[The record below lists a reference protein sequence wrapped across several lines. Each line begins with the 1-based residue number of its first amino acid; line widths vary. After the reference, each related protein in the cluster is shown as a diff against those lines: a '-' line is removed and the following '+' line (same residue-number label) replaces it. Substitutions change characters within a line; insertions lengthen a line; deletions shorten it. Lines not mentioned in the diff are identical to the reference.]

1 MFLYLYKLANLM
13 KNFRLKCIIL
23 IGVIG
28 SLLIAIYLYHKLSVN
43 SLINESDNTSKYFTN
58 IEYSEN
64 LLLLLNQI
72 RLNHA
77 QSIYFGADSSSK
89 NVSIANRKSISNFQE
104 ICRILQLSSALT
116 SDRAMIDSIVLYFND
131 MNLSYDT
138 YKSKVP
144 KLPQEYFKNVI
155 PKYLYIQNV
164 LVNIFNSNLA
174 RINQTKE
181 QSSTRITEYFD
192 LIDYVLIILL
202 IIFCLS
208 SIYLWFVLCK
218 KISKSH
224 QDLDNRLMGTF
235 PEISKLNDTELTL
248 DAKIH
253 CIIDHI
259 NNIEKTS
266 TEKIIA
272 DRNRM
277 SQTLISFFDI
287 FIVLNDKSEIEYAN
301 HSAEQHFGFDSS
313 DLITTNLY
321 EIASE
326 EVFFNK
332 FRSALS
338 IMIDNMMSKRQCHYT
353 NEFVFKNINYIIE
366 INALCDEQKTKAN
379 YLLIRLYNEI

>member
-1 MFLYLYKLANLM
+1 MFLYLYQLAKLM
-13 KNFRLKCIIL
+13 KNIRFNCIIVL
-23 IGVIG
+23 SLIG
-28 SLLIAIYLYHKLSVN
+28 SLLIAFYLYHKLSVK
-43 SLINESDNTSKYFTN
+43 SLIYEADKSSKYYTN

-77 QSIYFGADSSSK
+77 KSIYFGTDSSIN
-89 NVSIANRKSISNFQE
+89 NVAKENRKAISNFQE
-104 ICRILQLSSALT
+104 ICRVLQLNSVPNQ
-116 SDRAMIDSIVLYFND
+116 DRVLIDSIVLYFND
-131 MNLSYDT
+131 MNLSYDA
-138 YKSKVP
+138 YISKVP
-144 KLPQEYFKNVI
+144 KLHQKYFESVI
-155 PKYLYIQNV
+155 PKYLYIQSV

-174 RINQTKE
+174 RINQINERSK
-181 QSSTRITEYFD
+181 SKITEYFD
-192 LIDYVLIILL
+192 LIDYVLIVLL
-202 IIFCLS
+202 IVFCLS
-208 SIYLWFVLCK
+208 SIYFGFVLCK

-224 QDLDNRLMGTF
+224 QDLDNRLMDTF
-235 PEISKLNDTELTL
+235 PEIVKLRDSELTL
-248 DAKIH
+248 DMKIN
-253 CIIDHI
+253 CIIDHL
-259 NNIEKTS
+259 NHIEKSS
-266 TEKIIA
+266 TERIIA

-332 FRSALS
+332 FRFALS

-379 YLLIRLYNEI
+379 YLLIRLYNEL